1 MSETGIWRDTR
12 VAVTVAPPRA
22 ARGGGRLGV
31 RLWAWLHAQA
41 LLRGPAGM
49 PGDVALVEDDR
60 GRLAARRQAPR
71 LP

>member
-1 MSETGIWRDTR
+1 
-12 VAVTVAPPRA
+12 VAPPRA